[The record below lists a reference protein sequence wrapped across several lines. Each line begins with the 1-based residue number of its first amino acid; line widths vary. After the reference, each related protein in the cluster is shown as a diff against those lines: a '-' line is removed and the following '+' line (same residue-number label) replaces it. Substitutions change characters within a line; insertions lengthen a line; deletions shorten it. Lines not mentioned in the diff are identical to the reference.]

1 MALGASMI
9 SKPIFTR
16 AAFSGLIM
24 ACMVSFIPQQSHAQ
38 SNDDQNL
45 IVEAD
50 DSLQWLRDEKKYIA
64 TGNASATRGGT
75 RLDADVIIADYL
87 ETETTDAEGGT
98 TITHIEGQQNAK
110 FTRGSMIATGEN
122 ITYDLSA
129 EKAVMRGQNAKI
141 INGNESLTA
150 TQSITYDRSQRMIT
164 ATGNAHVKLS
174 NGQEL
179 KGNVITATLNDGEN
193 DIIRVTANDNAEV
206 FSPTV
211 GAGQNDVREAF
222 ADAMVYEKSTGI
234 AVLTDNVVLKEAG
247 NILKGDKAVIDT
259 VSGTS
264 TMSST
269 TSGQRVG
276 GVFQPAQ

>member
-1 MALGASMI
+1 
-9 SKPIFTR
+9 
-16 AAFSGLIM
+16 
-24 ACMVSFIPQQSHAQ
+24 
-38 SNDDQNL
+38 
-45 IVEAD
+45 
-50 DSLQWLRDEKKYIA
+50 
-64 TGNASATRGGT
+64 
-75 RLDADVIIADYL
+75 
-87 ETETTDAEGGT
+87 
-98 TITHIEGQQNAK
+98 
-110 FTRGSMIATGEN
+110 
-122 ITYDLSA
+122 
-129 EKAVMRGQNAKI
+129 
-141 INGNESLTA
+141 
-150 TQSITYDRSQRMIT
+150 MIT

>member
-1 MALGASMI
+1 MVFDNFVTRMALSGAIIASM
-9 SKPIFTR
+9 
-16 AAFSGLIM
+16 
-24 ACMVSFIPQQSHAQ
+24 VSLTPEQSNAQ
-38 SNDDQNL
+38 SNGNDDQNL

-50 DSLQWLRDEKKYIA
+50 DSLQWLRDQKKYIA

-87 ETETTDAEGGT
+87 ETETADAESST
-98 TITHIEGQQNAK
+98 TITHIEGQKNAT

-122 ITYDLSA
+122 ITYDLTA
-129 EKAVMRGQNAKI
+129 EKAVMTGQNAKI
-141 INGNESLTA
+141 INGSETLTA

-179 KGNVITATLNDGEN
+179 KGMIITATLNDDEN
-193 DIIRVTANDNAEV
+193 DIIRVTAKDNAEV
-206 FSPTV
+206 FSPSKGSSK
-211 GAGQNDVREAF
+211 GAGQNGVREAY

-234 AVLTDNVVLKEAG
+234 AVLTDNVLLKDAG

-259 VSGTS
+259 ISGTS